1 MSYLLNLL
9 SEEWIKT
16 CENSYIHLLT
26 RSLSL
31 SHSLPRSLTQPQFLN
46 TWQWACRR
54 PVVTWSSGD
63 HCLLKGQTDV
73 RQLKQLIVSSGMKSR
88 VISLERHRKDQE
100 KRAKAFQRS
109 KRQAKTEGR
118 IKVNKA

>member
-1 MSYLLNLL
+1 M
-9 SEEWIKT
+9 
-16 CENSYIHLLT
+16 
-26 RSLSL
+26 
-31 SHSLPRSLTQPQFLN
+31 
-46 TWQWACRR
+46 
-54 PVVTWSSGD
+54 
-63 HCLLKGQTDV
+63 KGQTDV